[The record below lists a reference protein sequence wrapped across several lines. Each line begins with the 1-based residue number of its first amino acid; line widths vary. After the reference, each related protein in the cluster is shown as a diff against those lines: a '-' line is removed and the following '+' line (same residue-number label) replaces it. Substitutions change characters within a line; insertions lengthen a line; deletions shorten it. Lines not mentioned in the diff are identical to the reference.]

1 MESSTHDA
9 RHDGHTHRRR
19 RRLPRLLR
27 LVLPPLL
34 ILVWLLGAAVGGPYF
49 GRVDEVSSNDAA
61 AYLPDSA

>member
-9 RHDGHTHRRR
+9 RPDGHTHRRR

-49 GRVDEVSSNDAA
+49 GQIGRASCRERV
-61 AYLPDSA
+61 